1 VDARPLRI
9 AFAAYR
15 GNMQCGGQGIYLW
28 FLARELAALGHRVDV
43 YCGPPYPDPMPFAEE
58 LQPLPNEQLWGKWFA
73 RDWPAFFPAD
83 APFRVLSPLH
93 FYELA
98 ASYLGF
104 LPEPFAFSARAFRA
118 LTRRVRAGRRY
129 DLVHDV
135 QCLGWGM
142 LGVRAL
148 GVPVVTTIHHPLT
161 VDRRASFVRD
171 RNVREAVGTMA
182 FHPVGMQ
189 GFVARRIDRVL
200 TSSETSAASIARDFR
215 VPRAR
220 IRNVWNGLDTE
231 LFRPDPGVERSA
243 TELLCIGR
251 ATDPTKGVRIL
262 LEALARLP
270 EHVRLTLVD
279 DAGPANPARGWARKL
294 GCAERV
300 TWTGRIANE
309 ELVRLYNRAAVV
321 VVPSRFEGFGLP
333 AVEAMACGAPVV
345 ASAAGA
351 LREVVRAGGGGVL
364 VPAAEPEALARTLDA
379 LLEAPEQRRALGARG
394 RERVVKRFSWPR
406 IARATVE
413 AYCEVLDARGRPAS
427 STTSAWRGNRRA
439 HAPSA

>member
-1 VDARPLRI
+1 VDGRPLRI

-28 FLARELAALGHRVDV
+28 FLARELAALGHRIDV

-58 LQPLPNEQLWGKWFA
+58 LHALPNEQLWGKWFA
-73 RDWPAFFPAD
+73 RDWSAFFPRED
-83 APFRVLSPLH
+83 PFRVLSPLH
-93 FYELA
+93 FYELG

-142 LGVRAL
+142 LGVRSL

-171 RNVREAVGTMA
+171 RDVREAVGTMA

-189 GFVARRIDRVL
+189 AFVARRLDRVL
-200 TSSETSAASIARDFR
+200 TSSETSAATIARDFG

-231 LFRPDPGVERSA
+231 LFRPDPGIERSD

-251 ATDPTKGVRIL
+251 ATDPTKGVGIL

-270 EHVRLTLVD
+270 ERVRLTLVD
-279 DAGPANPARGWARKL
+279 DASPANPARGWARKL
-294 GCAERV
+294 GCADRV
-300 TWTGRIANE
+300 VWTGRIPND

-364 VPAAEPEALARTLDA
+364 VPAADPEALAGSLNALLDA
-379 LLEAPEQRRALGARG
+379 PEERRSLGARG
-394 RERVVKRFSWPR
+394 RERVVERFSWPR
-406 IARATVE
+406 IARATVD
-413 AYCEVLDARGRPAS
+413 AYGEVLDARGRPAR
-427 STTSAWRGNRRA
+427 STTSAWRGSRRA